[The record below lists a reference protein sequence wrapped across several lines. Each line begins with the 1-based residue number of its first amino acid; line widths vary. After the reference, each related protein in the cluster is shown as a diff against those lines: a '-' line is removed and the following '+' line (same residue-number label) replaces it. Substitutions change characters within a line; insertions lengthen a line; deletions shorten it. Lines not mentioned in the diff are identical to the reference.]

1 MIKKL
6 LLILL
11 FVSFVGVSSA
21 NTLDETIYQEQTTQ
35 IPLTMF
41 YVMFGILLFLIMM
54 SFRGIRD
61 GVYIDNIIF
70 CACSMLFMFYLSKLS
85 INGSVTQID
94 TVISGTGE
102 ISSVY
107 TPIINPS
114 LNSFLELLG
123 ILFLFLLIGMIYSY
137 IQDRKVLE
145 E

>member
-1 MIKKL
+1 MKKNIILL
-6 LLILL
+6 LLILC
-11 FVSFVGVSSA
+11 SIGISSA

-35 IPLTMF
+35 IPLNMF
-41 YVMFGILLFLIMM
+41 YVMFGILLFLILM

-94 TVISGTGE
+94 TVISGAGE